1 VSSSPSPAAAAAL
14 AGWTVPRLPIGGG
27 ELIRRGLRPGPVVAQ
42 TLKQIE
48 ARWVAEGFPNNERLA
63 ELVDETLAPR

>member
-1 VSSSPSPAAAAAL
+1 MRIL
-14 AGWTVPRLPIGGG
+14 FIGDIVGKPG
-27 ELIRRGLRPGPVVAQ
+27 RELIRRGLRPGPVVAQ